1 MTARARTLWAAL
13 TGAVAAGAALATTEL
28 LALLLA
34 PASSPV
40 LAVGALAIDLAPPWL
55 KDVMIALFGVN
66 DKLVLLII
74 VGLLVAVLAV
84 IAGLLERRRPPWG
97 AVTVGVVGIVALVA
111 VLTRAEATSLWAAP
125 TAIGFV
131 VGVLVLRLLTARLRV
146 WEEAAA
152 TAAAPAAPV
161 RGAAAPATPASA
173 TPVPA
178 TPARGPFAPGVPTA
192 IATAPRRP
200 ARSDPAAR
208 TPADLGRRGFLG
220 MLTATAA
227 GAVVVGLG
235 SRAIASATAMA
246 QRARDAIVLP
256 AAASAAA
263 PLAAGTAL
271 DVPGI
276 TPLVTPN
283 ADFYR
288 IDTALQVP
296 SIDASQWR
304 LRVTG
309 LVEQEVEIGWDEL
322 AAMPLQESYVTLMCV
337 SNEVGGD
344 LTGNALWLGHPIR
357 DVLAMA
363 RPLPEADMVLSR
375 SQDGWTASTPL
386 DVLTDP
392 DRDALLA
399 IGMNGEPLPLE
410 HGFPVRMVV
419 PGLYGFVS
427 ATKWVVELQVTRFD
441 ADLAYWSTRGWSER
455 GPVKTHSRIDVPR
468 AFSSVGQGTVA
479 VAGIAWA
486 QHTGIERVEVRVD
499 GGPWARA
506 RLADAI
512 SIDTWRQWVYEWDAT
527 SGSHLLEVRAT
538 DAAGMTQRST
548 QVPVAPDGAEGY
560 HGVIV
565 QVA

>member
-1 MTARARTLWAAL
+1 MTARARTVWAAVV
-13 TGAVAAGAALATTEL
+13 GIVAAGAALATTEL

-55 KDVMIALFGVN
+55 KDLMIALFGIN
-66 DKLVLLII
+66 DKLVLLLI

-97 AVTVGVVGIVALVA
+97 AVTVGVVGMVALVA
-111 VLTRAEATSLWAAP
+111 VLTRAEATGLWAVP
-125 TAIGFV
+125 TAVGFV
-131 VGVLVLRLLTARLRV
+131 VGVLVLRLLTARLQV
-146 WEEAAA
+146 WAEAPAAPPVAA
-152 TAAAPAAPV
+152 TAAPV
-161 RGAAAPATPASA
+161 ASA
-173 TPVPA
+173 SG
-178 TPARGPFAPGVPTA
+178 RSQGPFAPGVT
-192 IATAPRRP
+192 ATAAPP
-200 ARSDPAAR
+200 ARTSPARTSPASR
-208 TPADLGRRGFLG
+208 TPADVGRRGFLG
-220 MLTATAA
+220 MLTATAV
-227 GAVVVGLG
+227 GAAVVGLG

-256 AAASAAA
+256 AAASPAA
-263 PLAAGTAL
+263 PLANGTAL

-296 SIDASQWR
+296 AIDASQWR

-309 LVEQEVEIGWDEL
+309 LVEQEIEIGWDEL

-427 ATKWVVELQVTRFD
+427 ATKWVVELKVTRFD

-468 AFSSVGQGTVA
+468 SFSSVGQGTVA

-499 GGPWARA
+499 GGPWAPA

-512 SIDTWRQWVYEWDAT
+512 SIDTWRQWVYEWEAT
-527 SGSHLLEVRAT
+527 PGSHMLEVRAT
-538 DAAGMTQRST
+538 DTAGMTQRSQ

-560 HGVIV
+560 HGVVV

>member
-1 MTARARTLWAAL
+1 MSARARTLWAAV
-13 TGAVAAGAALATTEL
+13 TGVVSAGAALATTEL

-74 VGLLVAVLAV
+74 VGVLVTVLAV

-146 WEEAAA
+146 WEEAPA
-152 TAAAPAAPV
+152 TTVAPVAAAPAA
-161 RGAAAPATPASA
+161 
-173 TPVPA
+173 
-178 TPARGPFAPGVPTA
+178 ARGPFAPGVQPSA
-192 IATAPRRP
+192 ATATAVRRP
-200 ARSDPAAR
+200 ASTTPVARTPAAR
-208 TPADLGRRGFLG
+208 TPADVGRRGFLG

-227 GAVVVGLG
+227 GAAIVGLG

-309 LVEQEVEIGWDEL
+309 LVEQEIEIGWDEL

-427 ATKWVVELQVTRFD
+427 ATKWVVELKVTRFD

-468 AFSSVGQGTVA
+468 AFSSVGAGRVA

-486 QHTGIERVEVRVD
+486 QHTGIARVEVRVD
-499 GGPWARA
+499 GGPWAPA

-512 SIDTWRQWVYEWDAT
+512 SIDTWRQWVYEWEAT

-538 DAAGMTQRST
+538 DAAGTTQRE
-548 QVPVAPDGAEGY
+548 QRVAVAPDGAEGY
-560 HGVIV
+560 HGVMV